1 MSTVEESYKKELK
14 ELRFFRDEVLGLF
27 DWGDEEVDMG
37 LDQLN
42 FIRTRLADE
51 RKWAKISAKKAA
63 EYEAEKVKL
72 AAYIALQK
80 QSAQSGIN
88 VSPTERN
95 AEKVDPITRDWSGEE
110 EVISHPVRKGVIC
123 QK

>member
-1 MSTVEESYKKELK
+1 MSVVDESYKRELA

-27 DWGDEEVDMG
+27 DWSDEEVDMG

-80 QSAQSGIN
+80 QSA
-88 VSPTERN
+88 PE
-95 AEKVDPITRDWSGEE
+95 
-110 EVISHPVRKGVIC
+110 PVKSTKCKGCGVLMVEQTIHC
-123 QK
+123 DVCGTFQ